1 MQLNREKIVF
11 VDIYTTEY
19 RKVNGNVESYEKLD
33 SNNVICVKHEHGYIP
48 VKYVNGYMSYAK
60 LTAREEYHDKF
71 LVCQDDKYLSSV
83 PNSGGFFVKN
93 VRPAFKEKGRV
104 DIETLKLLNT
114 FNSTDFNPSNVL
126 EEQPADE
133 RE

>member
-1 MQLNREKIVF
+1 MQLNKEKIVF
-11 VDIYTTEY
+11 VDICTTEN
-19 RKVNGNVESYEKLD
+19 REVDGHVETYEKVK
-33 SNNVICVKHEHGYIP
+33 NYNVICVKHEHGYIP
-48 VKYVNGYMSYAK
+48 VKYINGYVSYAK

-71 LVCQDDKYLSSV
+71 LACQDDKYLSSV
-83 PNSGGFFVKN
+83 PNGGGYYAKN

-114 FNSTDFNPSNVL
+114 FNSTDFNPSNGS
-126 EEQPADE
+126 EEQPAVE